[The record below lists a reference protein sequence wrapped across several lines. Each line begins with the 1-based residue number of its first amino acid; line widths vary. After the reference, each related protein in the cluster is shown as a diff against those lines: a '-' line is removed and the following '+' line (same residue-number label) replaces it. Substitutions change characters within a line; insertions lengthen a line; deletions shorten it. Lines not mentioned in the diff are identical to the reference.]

1 MSNPYAYYEDELPAQ
16 KAEIDFTDSADSG
29 EGVFYEPRVPIQ
41 LQLKRGMFG
50 GRFVLETTRDQCE
63 ISGESLPEP
72 IVISR
77 NQAPDQI
84 RVKSN
89 KLIVYTDDRR
99 KHSFRYR
106 GDKYQALT
114 RARLETWAKQ
124 RWDDAPGLAYQS
136 VWELLKKNVIYPVL
150 HSMIFLTVLQG
161 AFVLWL
167 ILAMTLN
174 TPRFDAELLMI
185 AIVGLLMYA
194 VPPMVTMALA
204 VVLWMRQ
211 IWGLYATALLSF
223 FPLIIGI
230 FMLFLPHAVVS
241 TNVIAAL
248 FMIIPLAIIGSCF
261 QAMLRYHRQVSR
273 LEHENSTPTTSSGS
287 SGHLFDQNNQITINI
302 K

>member
-1 MSNPYAYYEDELPAQ
+1 MSNPYAYYEEELPVK
-16 KAEIDFTDSADSG
+16 KAEIDFTESANTG
-29 EGVFYEPRVPIQ
+29 EGIYYEPRVPIQ

-50 GRFVLETTRDQCE
+50 GKFVLEATRDQCE
-63 ISGESLPEP
+63 ISGESLPVP

-77 NQAPDQI
+77 NLAPDQI
-84 RVKSN
+84 RMKSN

-99 KHSFRYR
+99 KYSFHFR

-167 ILAMTLN
+167 ILAMALSVPQFN
-174 TPRFDAELLMI
+174 VELLLF

-194 VPPMVTMALA
+194 IPPAVTLALA
-204 VVLWMRQ
+204 IVLRMRQ

-223 FPLIIGI
+223 FPLLFGI
-230 FMLFLPHAVVS
+230 AMFFLPHGTTSGYVV
-241 TNVIAAL
+241 AAL
-248 FMIIPLAIIGSCF
+248 FTLIPLAVIGSCF
-261 QAMLRYHRQVSR
+261 QTMLRYHRQISR
-273 LEHENSTPTTSSGS
+273 LEHENST
-287 SGHLFDQNNQITINI
+287 Q
-302 K
+302 